1 MCELEVPSRVGV
13 GYFVTQIGNNA
24 FPFKSMCIIDLP
36 TTATS
41 IGEYAFYHC
50 EDMMEIRGGGNIAS
64 IGKGTFSGCT
74 SLESLTIPEG
84 VPEIG
89 KDTLAARPFPAR
101 RRSQ

>member
-1 MCELEVPSRVGV
+1 
-13 GYFVTQIGNNA
+13 
-24 FPFKSMCIIDLP
+24 
-36 TTATS
+36 
-41 IGEYAFYHC
+41 
-50 EDMMEIRGGGNIAS
+50 MMEIRGGGNIAS